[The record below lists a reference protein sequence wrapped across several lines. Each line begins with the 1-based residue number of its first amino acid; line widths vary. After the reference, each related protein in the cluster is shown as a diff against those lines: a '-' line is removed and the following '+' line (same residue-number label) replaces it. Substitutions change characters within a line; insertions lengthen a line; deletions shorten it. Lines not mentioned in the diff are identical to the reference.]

1 MPWDDSE
8 NAGFTAAKPWLPIG
22 DHNAQRNV
30 TAQQQD
36 PASLLALY
44 RQALRIRKE
53 FAHADYGTVKAEG
66 DLLAYRRGDALIAL
80 NLDAGETAISATGKV
95 VLGNGELVGGE
106 LRLGPHGGAVVA

>member
-8 NAGFTAAKPWLPIG
+8 NAGFTQAEPWLPIG
-22 DHNAQRNV
+22 DHNATRNV

-44 RQALRIRKE
+44 RRALHTRKE
-53 FAHADYGTVKAEG
+53 FADADYRTVKAEG

-80 NLDAGETAISATGKV
+80 NLGAGETAIRASGAV
-95 VLGNGELVGGE
+95 VLGNGELVRGE
-106 LRLGPHGGAVVA
+106 LRLGPHEGAVVA